1 MAALWVGKQ
10 AAPGNV
16 SRCGSSMGRLYP
28 PPGIDAMGKTLS
40 WVIPGSRL
48 LATDRAAK
56 LQSGLPDV
64 ASRSF
69 RRRGEVWLPSRPWAC
84 DARIP

>member
-1 MAALWVGKQ
+1 MEGSQTSPRRLKLREATSGRPLCGVADLWVGKQ

-28 PPGIDAMGKTLS
+28 PHGIDAMGKTLR

-48 LATDRAAK
+48 LATDRAAI
-56 LQSGLPDV
+56 L
-64 ASRSF
+64 
-69 RRRGEVWLPSRPWAC
+69 
-84 DARIP
+84 